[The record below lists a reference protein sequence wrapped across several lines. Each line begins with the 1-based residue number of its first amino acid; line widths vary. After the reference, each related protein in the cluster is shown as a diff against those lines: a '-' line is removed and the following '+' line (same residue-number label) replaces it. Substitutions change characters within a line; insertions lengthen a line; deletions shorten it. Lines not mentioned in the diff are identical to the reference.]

1 MSKLLVL
8 VVALVFYTTFEFHFA
23 CLLSVKFAGRPRG
36 INYHYFMSSVMS
48 KSLIE
53 GFTVADVILE
63 VGQTR
68 QDVQ

>member
-36 INYHYFMSSVMS
+36 INYYFMSSVMS

-63 VGQTR
+63 VHVG
-68 QDVQ
+68 